1 MLHEIFGSGTK
12 TKKCL
17 NFAKKNNCI
26 GWTITLEKLRLQFCL
41 ISAYKSHIH
50 KNLFDT
56 IKRIKTFESKEL
68 KLVTN
73 FKKICHQS
81 VM

>member
-68 KLVTN
+68 KLMTN